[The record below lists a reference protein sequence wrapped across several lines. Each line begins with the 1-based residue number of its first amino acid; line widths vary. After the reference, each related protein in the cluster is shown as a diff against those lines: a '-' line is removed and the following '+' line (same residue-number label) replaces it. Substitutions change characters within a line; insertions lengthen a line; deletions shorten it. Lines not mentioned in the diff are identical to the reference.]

1 MTAKVAIRQ
10 PGMATLGIAAARAL
24 PRNSHT
30 TRMTSAVASAS
41 VTCASR
47 SVALM
52 PGERSSAT
60 VRSTAAGISARR
72 PGRASLMALM
82 VSMMFE
88 PGWRLMVSTTAGLR
102 L

>member
-1 MTAKVAIRQ
+1 MTAKVAIRHT
-10 PGMATLGIAAARAL
+10 GMATLGMAAARAL
-24 PRNSHT
+24 PRNTHT
-30 TRMTSAVASAS
+30 TRITSAVARAS
-41 VTCASR
+41 VMCASR

-60 VRSTAAGISARR
+60 VRSTSAGISARR
-72 PGRASLMALM
+72 PGKAWLIAAM

-88 PGWRLMVSTTAGLR
+88 PGWRLMVKTTAGLR